1 MKKGGKRKQ
10 SKGKKQG
17 SKTGAQAAS
26 INKLAGGGLEIIYK
40 TPGMVIP
47 DQTRC
52 RLVYYPGATT
62 YFVNTGGIYGNIRYR
77 INSPYDVDPTLG
89 STAITGFV
97 EMTYLYTTYRCLSAS
112 YNVRFFN
119 ENDHALDIYLCPLAA
134 QEDPGANNT
143 AGFDYQMAP
152 YARWSG
158 ISAKGGL
165 DAKTLK
171 GSIDFAKLV
180 SGEVVTDDAYAAPVS
195 GNPTN
200 QIWLIVGGQMLT
212 GDYMTDKVACDVHI
226 TMDVVFYKRRDITT

>member
-1 MKKGGKRKQ
+1 MKKGGNRKR
-10 SKGKKQG
+10 SKGKGRGQK
-17 SKTGAQAAS
+17 SAPATS
-26 INKLAGGGLEIIYK
+26 INKLAGGGVEAIYR
-40 TPGMVIP
+40 TPGMVAP

-52 RLVYYPGATT
+52 KLVYYPGTAVW
-62 YFVNTGGIYGNIRYR
+62 FDNTSDTYGNIRYR
-77 INSPYDVDPTLG
+77 INSAYDIDPQLG
-89 STAITGFV
+89 STSMTGFA
-97 EMTYLYTTYRCLSAS
+97 EMTYLYTVYRVLGAS

-119 ENDHALDIYLCPLAA
+119 ENSHAMDVYLCPLAA
-134 QEDPGANNT
+134 QNDPGANNT

-171 GSIDFAKLV
+171 GSIEFAKLV

-200 QIWLIVGGQMLT
+200 QIWLIIGGQILT
-212 GDYMTDKVACDVHI
+212 GDAMSDKVACDVHI
-226 TMDVVFYKRRDITT
+226 TLDVVFYKRRDITT